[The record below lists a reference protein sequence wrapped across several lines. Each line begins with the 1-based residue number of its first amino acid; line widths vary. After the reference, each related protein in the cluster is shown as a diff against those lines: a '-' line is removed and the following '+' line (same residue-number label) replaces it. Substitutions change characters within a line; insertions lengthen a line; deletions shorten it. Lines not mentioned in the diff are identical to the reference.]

1 MIKIRALLPTD
12 DRKTFSSGNIELDRF
27 FIRYAGQNQFKH
39 HIGTTYVAAEND
51 VIHGFAT
58 VSAASI
64 EIENLS
70 KKMKS
75 KLPNYPLPILRLSRL
90 AVNRSFQ
97 GQGIG
102 LSLLK
107 YVLCLAL
114 KMSSSVGCIGVVVD
128 AKPEVVG
135 FYDRY
140 GFFKLNVIKGKLGD
154 RPRPTPMFLPL
165 QSIQ

>member
-128 AKPEVVG
+128 AKPEVVA
-135 FYDRY
+135 FFDRY
-140 GFFKLNVIKGKLGD
+140 GFFKLSVGA
-154 RPRPTPMFLPL
+154 
-165 QSIQ
+165 